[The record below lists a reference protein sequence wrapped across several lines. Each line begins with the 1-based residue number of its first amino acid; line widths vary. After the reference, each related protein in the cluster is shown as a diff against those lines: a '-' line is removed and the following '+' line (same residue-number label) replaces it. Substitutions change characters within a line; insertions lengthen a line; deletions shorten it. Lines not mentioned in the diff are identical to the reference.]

1 MGEGSLKHNIAC
13 TLLCD
18 FVIIHFWSSFHQLYN
33 EHNNASHISP
43 EKVSKWGV
51 DRMARKVKALAGKLE
66 DLGLI
71 PAQDPCDE
79 VKELTPA
86 CTHAHHDTCVSLP

>member
-1 MGEGSLKHNIAC
+1 MG
-13 TLLCD
+13 
-18 FVIIHFWSSFHQLYN
+18 
-33 EHNNASHISP
+33 
-43 EKVSKWGV
+43 GV

>member
-1 MGEGSLKHNIAC
+1 MNIIM
-13 TLLCD
+13 L
-18 FVIIHFWSSFHQLYN
+18 VILVLR
-33 EHNNASHISP
+33 
-43 EKVSKWGV
+43 KCLGGV
-51 DRMARKVKALAGKLE
+51 DRMARKVKALAGTLE